1 MTGLAR
7 HLLALLTSSIVH
19 SPLLLLLTNQFST
32 RSQMNV
38 HNVHEMY
45 RCIYKPIP
53 LTFKCSLRT
62 YDKRSHSISYFRPE
76 EKQAA
81 GKPGK
86 RGNA

>member
-7 HLLALLTSSIVH
+7 HLLALLTSSTVH

-32 RSQMNV
+32 GSQMNV

-45 RCIYKPIP
+45 RCIYKPTP
-53 LTFKCSLRT
+53 LTFKRSLRT
-62 YDKRSHSISYFRPE
+62 YKRSHSISYFRPE
-76 EKQAA
+76 EKKAA